1 MNLSTTAQLFLS
13 QSQPGLRWAPG
24 DAPSDAHLAA
34 GAIGVTEV
42 EFAVSWACRAHVPLA
57 ALTTMAALP
66 HGATPRPG
74 DLGCNELS
82 VGKEPSWGCQGSS
95 ALQLRCVPGGAAD
108 LPQDI

>member
-1 MNLSTTAQLFLS
+1 MLILQQELFELLRLNLLS
-13 QSQPGLRWAPG
+13 
-24 DAPSDAHLAA
+24 A
-34 GAIGVTEV
+34 G
-42 EFAVSWACRAHVPLA
+42 H

-74 DLGCNELS
+74 DPGCNELS
-82 VGKEPSWGCQGSS
+82 GGKEPSWGCQGSS